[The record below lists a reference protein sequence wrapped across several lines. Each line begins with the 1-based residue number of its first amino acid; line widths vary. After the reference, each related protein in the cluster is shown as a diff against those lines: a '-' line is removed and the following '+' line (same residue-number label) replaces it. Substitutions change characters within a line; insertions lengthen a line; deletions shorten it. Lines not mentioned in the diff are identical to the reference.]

1 MGLYVNNNRTT
12 APIGRVEMYNG
23 DNNTTPSAITNQV
36 RVDRLKAAQTR
47 FKGTA
52 PVAEQLKGLYKSA
65 GTLYHPTIK
74 SEYTQEELC
83 GADIKAQYLDVLA

>member
-1 MGLYVNNNRTT
+1 MGLYVNKNRTT

-36 RVDRLKAAQTR
+36 RVDRLKAAQTQ

-52 PVAEQLKGLYKSA
+52 PAGENLKGLYASA
-65 GTLYHPTIK
+65 GTLLHPATK
-74 SEYTQEELC
+74 SQFSREELC